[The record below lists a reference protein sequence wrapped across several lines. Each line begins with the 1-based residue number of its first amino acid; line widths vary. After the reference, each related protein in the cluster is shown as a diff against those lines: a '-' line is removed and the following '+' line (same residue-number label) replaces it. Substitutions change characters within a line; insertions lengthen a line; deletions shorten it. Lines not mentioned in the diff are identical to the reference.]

1 LETLQQFG
9 PAAIFVA
16 LLLAPFGF
24 PVPEDVSLLVL
35 GVLVAKEGTPYLEA
49 FLVAYFGVLIG
60 DTAVW
65 GLGRRIGLQP
75 TGWVARLSGQK
86 RIEWI
91 ERFYARYGAWA
102 IVFCR
107 QVPGLRFPGFFFA
120 GATDVS
126 LPRFLVFDGCA
137 ALVTAN
143 LYLLVG
149 GAFADDLDPI
159 LDWMSRFRV
168 AAGILMVSFAVV
180 LAVPLIR
187 TFLAQ
192 RAAP

>member
-1 LETLQQFG
+1 VETLQEYG

-24 PVPEDVSLLVL
+24 PIPEDVSLLLL
-35 GVLVAKEGTPYLEA
+35 GVLVAREGTPYGLA

-65 GLGRRIGLQP
+65 GLGRRIGLRP
-75 TGWVARLSGQK
+75 TGWVSRFAGAK

-91 ERFYARYGAWA
+91 EHFYERYGAWT

-120 GATDVS
+120 GATDVPLS
-126 LPRFLVFDGCA
+126 RFLLFDGCA
-137 ALVTAN
+137 ALITAN
-143 LYLLVG
+143 VYLLVG
-149 GAFADDLDPI
+149 GAFADNLDPI
-159 LDWMSRFRV
+159 IDWIDRFRV
-168 AAGILMVSFAVV
+168 AAAVLLAAIVVV
-180 LAVPLIR
+180 LLVPLAR
-187 TFLAQ
+187 TFFAD
-192 RAAP
+192 PEP

>member
-1 LETLQQFG
+1 METLQEYG

-24 PVPEDVSLLVL
+24 PVPEDVSLLIL
-35 GVLVAKEGTPYLEA
+35 GVLVAREGTPYGVA

-65 GLGRRIGLQP
+65 ALGRRVGLQP
-75 TGWVARLSGQK
+75 TGWITRFTGQK

-91 ERFYARYGAWA
+91 ERFYGRYGAGA

-120 GATDVS
+120 GATDVP
-126 LPRFLVFDGCA
+126 LARFVAFDGIA
-137 ALVTAN
+137 ALITAN

-149 GAFADDLDPI
+149 GAFADDLTPI
-159 LDWMSRFRV
+159 IDWIDRFRV
-168 AAGILMVSFAVV
+168 AAAVIMVAITIL
-180 LAVPLIR
+180 LLVPLIR
-187 TFLAQ
+187 TFVAE
-192 RAAP
+192 RGS

>member
-1 LETLQQFG
+1 METLQEYG

-24 PVPEDVSLLVL
+24 PVPEDVSLLLL
-35 GVLVAKEGTPYLEA
+35 GVLVAHEGTPYGVA

-65 GLGRRIGLQP
+65 ALGRRIGLQP
-75 TGWVARLSGQK
+75 TGWITRFTGRK

-91 ERFYARYGAWA
+91 ERFYARYGAGA

-120 GATDVS
+120 GATDVP
-126 LPRFLVFDGCA
+126 LFRFVAFDGAA
-137 ALVTAN
+137 ALITAN

-149 GAFADDLDPI
+149 GAFAEDLTPI
-159 LDWMSRFRV
+159 IDWIDRFRV
-168 AAGILMVSFAVV
+168 AAGLIMAAVAVV
-180 LAVPLIR
+180 LVVPLIR
-187 TFLAQ
+187 TF
-192 RAAP
+192 RAEQKP

>member
-1 LETLQQFG
+1 METLQEYG

-24 PVPEDVSLLVL
+24 PVPEDVSLLIL
-35 GVLVAKEGTPYLEA
+35 GVLVAREGTPYGVA

-65 GLGRRIGLQP
+65 ALGRRVGLQP
-75 TGWVARLSGQK
+75 TGWIARFTGQK

-91 ERFYARYGAWA
+91 ERFYERYGAWA

-120 GATDVS
+120 GATDVP
-126 LPRFLVFDGCA
+126 LPRFIVFDGAA
-137 ALVTAN
+137 ALITAN
-143 LYLLVG
+143 AYLYVG
-149 GAFADDLDPI
+149 GAFADDLTPI
-159 LDWMSRFRV
+159 IDWIDRFRV
-168 AAGILMVSFAVV
+168 AAGVIMVAFTVV
-180 LAVPLIR
+180 LVVPLIR
-187 TFLAQ
+187 TFLAE
-192 RAAP
+192 RET

>member
-1 LETLQQFG
+1 METLQEYG

-24 PVPEDVSLLVL
+24 PIPEDVSLLIL
-35 GVLVAKEGTPYLEA
+35 GVLVAREGTPYSVA
-49 FLVAYFGVLIG
+49 FLVAYFGVLLG

-65 GLGRRIGLQP
+65 ALGRRVGLRP
-75 TGWVARLSGQK
+75 TGWIARFTGQK

-91 ERFYARYGAWA
+91 ERFYDKYGAWA

-126 LPRFLVFDGCA
+126 LPRFLLFDGCA
-137 ALVTAN
+137 ALITAN
-143 LYLLVG
+143 VYLWVG
-149 GAFADDLDPI
+149 GAFADNLDPI
-159 LDWMSRFRV
+159 IDWIDRFRV
-168 AAGILMVSFAVV
+168 AAGLIMVAIAIV
-180 LAVPLIR
+180 LVVPLIR
-187 TFLAQ
+187 TFLAEHES
-192 RAAP
+192 

>member
-1 LETLQQFG
+1 METLQEYG

-24 PVPEDVSLLVL
+24 PIPEDVSLLIL
-35 GVLVAKEGTPYLEA
+35 GVLVAREGTPYA
-49 FLVAYFGVLIG
+49 VGFLVAWFGVVLG

-65 GLGRRIGLQP
+65 ALGRRVGLRP
-75 TGWVARLSGQK
+75 TGWVARDSGQK

-91 ERFYARYGAWA
+91 EHFYRRYGAWA

-120 GATDVS
+120 GATAVP
-126 LPRFLVFDGCA
+126 LPRFVLFDGCA

-143 LYLLVG
+143 LYLIVG
-149 GAFADDLDPI
+149 GAFADNLDPI
-159 LDWMSRFRV
+159 IDWIDRFRV
-168 AAGILMVSFAVV
+168 GAGLIMAAIVIALLISVV
-180 LAVPLIR
+180 R
-187 TFLAQ
+187 TFLAEHQ
-192 RAAP
+192 R

>member
-1 LETLQQFG
+1 VETLQEYG

-24 PVPEDVSLLVL
+24 PVPEDVSLLLL
-35 GVLVAKEGTPYLEA
+35 GVLVAREGTPYGVA

-65 GLGRRIGLQP
+65 ALGRRVGLRP
-75 TGWVARLSGQK
+75 TGWVSRLSGQK

-91 ERFYARYGAWA
+91 ERFYERYGAWA

-120 GATDVS
+120 GATDVP
-126 LPRFLVFDGCA
+126 LARFVLFDGAA
-137 ALVTAN
+137 ALITAN
-143 LYLLVG
+143 LYLFVG
-149 GAFADDLDPI
+149 GAFADDLTPI
-159 LDWMSRFRV
+159 INWFERFRV
-168 AAGILMVSFAVV
+168 AAAAIMVAFAVV
-180 LAVPLIR
+180 LVVPLIR
-187 TFLAQ
+187 TLLAEHE
-192 RAAP
+192 P